1 MSAVTLD
8 GLIATMTAARVVRV
22 RTPDGWEV
30 ELHPTA
36 FTPREAPDSEP
47 AVPTDCR
54 CGHRVAEHN
63 DLGCIAQAMPGVPPC
78 GCDRPWGE
86 DDAATQAPMP

>member
-1 MSAVTLD
+1 MTIPDLERLMELMTKHRALAVTIGD
-8 GLIATMTAARVVRV
+8 VSVS
-22 RTPDGWEV
+22 
-30 ELHPTA
+30 LHPTA
-36 FTPREAPDSEP
+36 FTPREVPDSEP

-63 DLGCIAQAMPGVPPC
+63 DLGCIAQATPGVPPC

-86 DDAATQAPMP
+86 DAEEAP